1 MNKDVVATKLA
12 LGELTLEDLLPIL
25 RKVSVIIATHE
36 DNEYIT
42 NTYDSWNT
50 RTTFTV
56 TNSDGETEEEQED
69 NGDFTLFNIDKE
81 GPTFKLKNK
90 IKLQGNRIYATDDD
104 FQKYILELH
113 REFDLQKLLLKNDH

>member
-1 MNKDVVATKLA
+1 MNVVATKFA

-25 RKVSVIIATHE
+25 RKVSVIVATHE

-42 NTYDSWNT
+42 TTYDSWNT

-113 REFDLQKLLLKNDH
+113 REFDLQRLLLKNDR